1 MPSTAQE
8 NNKRIAKNTMF
19 LYVRMFFI
27 MAVSL
32 YTSRVV
38 LSTLGV
44 DDFGIY
50 NVVGGVVS
58 MFGFLNGA
66 LAVCTQRYLNYEL
79 GKGDANRLQKVFI
92 TSLTIHAL
100 ISIIVVI
107 LAETIG
113 LWFLYNKMT
122 IPDARMNAAFWVYQ
136 FSIITTVVLMMSV
149 PYNAAIIAHEKM
161 SAFAYISVLE
171 VILRLAIVFL
181 LQIGNF
187 DRLIFYAFLML
198 VVQMSIRVIYGL
210 YCNKHFCET
219 KFRMLW
225 DGTLFREMLGF
236 SGWSIFGN
244 LAGVASTQ
252 GLNILLNMFFNPIVN
267 AARGISV
274 QVQNALM
281 QFSVN
286 FQTAMNP
293 QITKSYATGDYNY
306 MHGLIYRSSKFTFFL
321 LYLLSLPI
329 ILESDTILHIWLKV
343 VPDYTVPF
351 LHLIL
356 IASIINSVANPLM
369 AAANAT
375 GNIRVYQTVV
385 GCLILAILPI
395 SYVVLKLGGDPVSVF
410 VVNLVVLAVAFI
422 VRLFIVRSLIH
433 LSITAYCKQV
443 IVKCGYVCV
452 LSIILPILLKHLIDD
467 RIVSLFVVCTA
478 SMLSV
483 AVSSYYIG
491 LTEGERSFVREKINV
506 YVSRLRQ

>member
-79 GKGDANRLQKVFI
+79 GRGDANRLQKVFI

-321 LYLLSLPI
+321 LYLFSLPI
-329 ILESDTILHIWLKV
+329 IL
-343 VPDYTVPF
+343 
-351 LHLIL
+351 
-356 IASIINSVANPLM
+356 
-369 AAANAT
+369 
-375 GNIRVYQTVV
+375 
-385 GCLILAILPI
+385 
-395 SYVVLKLGGDPVSVF
+395 
-410 VVNLVVLAVAFI
+410 
-422 VRLFIVRSLIH
+422 
-433 LSITAYCKQV
+433 
-443 IVKCGYVCV
+443 
-452 LSIILPILLKHLIDD
+452 
-467 RIVSLFVVCTA
+467 
-478 SMLSV
+478 
-483 AVSSYYIG
+483 
-491 LTEGERSFVREKINV
+491 
-506 YVSRLRQ
+506 